1 MKEIK
6 RNSLRAWV
14 LAARPKTLTA
24 AFIPVL
30 LGSALAFSDGKFN
43 TSSALLCMAFAFGM
57 QIAANFINDLYDY
70 LKGSDRTDRLGPK
83 RACAEGWISPRGMR
97 RGIGVMLTLSCLC
110 GLGLL
115 YTRWSALSQAGVE
128 LVTIGIVCILFAFL
142 YTTVLSYRGWGDVL
156 VIVFFG
162 FIPVGGTYFVQ
173 AERITMDAVILSLVA
188 GLVIDTL
195 LMVNNYRDREQ
206 DRKSGKMTLVVR
218 FGERAGAS
226 IYLGLGIAAV
236 LLCLWFVYSGRL
248 TWLEFIWAPCI
259 YFYLHALTF
268 RKMMQIR
275 EGEKLNLILGETSR
289 NMLFMGLL
297 LSAALC

>member
-1 MKEIK
+1 MKDVK

-30 LGSALAFSDGKFN
+30 LGSALAFADGKFD
-43 TSSALLCMAFAFGM
+43 TLSAILCMAFACGM
-57 QIAANFINDLYDY
+57 QVAANFINDLYDY
-70 LKGSDRTDRLGPK
+70 LKGSDRADRLGPK
-83 RACAEGWISPRGMR
+83 RACTEGWISPRNMR
-97 RGIGVMLTLSCLC
+97 IGIGIMMALSCLC

-115 YTRWSALSQAGVE
+115 YTRWDILSHASVE
-128 LVTIGIVCILFAFL
+128 LITIGIICILFAFL
-142 YTTVLSYRGWGDVL
+142 YTTVLSYCGWGDVL

-173 AERITMDAVILSLVA
+173 TEMITSDVVMLSLIS

-218 FGERAGAS
+218 LGERAGAA

-236 LLCLWFVYSGRL
+236 LLCLWFVYSGRMTL
-248 TWLEFIWAPCI
+248 LEFIWAPCV

-268 RKMMQIR
+268 RKMVQIH
-275 EGEKLNLILGETSR
+275 EGERLNAILGETSR

-297 LSAALC
+297 LSVALC